1 MEDAEQVMHLRGI
14 LSSSKAIKSMSEDWL
29 VEAGLS
35 PAPRGMA
42 YLIFVICWPSFTP
55 LFYFR
60 FWIYANGHS
69 VLCRNEPQG
78 DEGNVRRSGPTPWA
92 LPITCRPH
100 YATKHRPGGRFQ
112 GRVTTEEDKDVGT
125 QATSSTT
132 REAPASATP

>member
-78 DEGNVRRSGPTPWA
+78 DEGNVRREIYTTPSEA
-92 LPITCRPH
+92 LLENA
-100 YATKHRPGGRFQ
+100 ATNL
-112 GRVTTEEDKDVGT
+112 VTVARTKSHEVKQIFVMVQSVLEKFEILLAEE
-125 QATSSTT
+125 QHA
-132 REAPASATP
+132 AL